1 MFVSSVKLF
10 NFRQFK
16 SEKGKPGLD
25 ITLHKG
31 LNALIGENDSGKTA
45 IIDAIKLVLLT
56 QSNEY
61 VRPVEEDFYINGDGI
76 SANEFLI
83 ECKLEEFSQTE
94 AKNFVEYLSFE
105 KDGEDILYS
114 MNLYFRAWKEKNRIY
129 SELRVGSIEDGIT
142 LDAKARDLLRAVYL
156 KPLRDAEREMSAG
169 RNSRISQI
177 LLGHPIFQN
186 QDSHK
191 LRDIM
196 NNANISIEKYFS
208 EDDGKDILQNIR
220 RTLKDFNVKD
230 SLTTASLT
238 TSNIQLKTILESL
251 SLNVSDIHPGL
262 GELNLLFMAA
272 ELLLLKHDNNGG
284 LKLALIEELE
294 AHLHPQAQLRLINF
308 LQNEYNESGA
318 QIIISTHS
326 PILASK
332 INIKNIIL
340 LKNGMGYDLT
350 HTKTGL
356 ERGDYLFLQRFLDA
370 TKSNLFFAKGIIMV
384 EGDAENILIPIIA
397 EILGYPLEKYGVSIV
412 NVGST
417 AFLRY
422 SRIMVRSD
430 GTTIPIPVSIITDCD
445 IKPYDEIEGK
455 IVFEDKTKDYA
466 EAIAKKN
473 ERYTL
478 GTIKSYVSP
487 KWTLE
492 FCLAQSCLADEFHKA
507 IHYAKKIKNSD
518 KYSLTNKKIQEADQA
533 ADIESTEWANLP
545 KDEKATKVYKTMID
559 NNDKSALKAITA
571 QCLASV
577 LRWNCLETPPVEGKE
592 KMFDVDLFQFKV
604 SNDKISTLKGKIEA
618 DENIRYIVSA
628 IKHAVGAEH

>member
-16 SEKGKPGLD
+16 SEEGKPGLD

-76 SANEFLI
+76 STNEFLI
-83 ECKLEEFSQTE
+83 ECKLEEFTQNE

-105 KDGEDILYS
+105 KVGEDILYS

-129 SELRVGSIEDGIT
+129 SELRVGSAEDGIT

-191 LRDIM
+191 LRDIV
-196 NNANISIEKYFS
+196 NNANSSIERYFS

-220 RTLKDFNVKD
+220 QTLKDFNVQD
-230 SLTTASLT
+230 SSTTASLT
-238 TSNIQLKTILESL
+238 TSNIHLKTILESL

-284 LKLALIEELE
+284 LRLALIEELE

-384 EGDAENILIPIIA
+384 EGDAENILIPAIA

-445 IKPYDEIEGK
+445 IKPYDEIEGQT
-455 IVFEDKTKDYA
+455 VFGDKTKDYA

-492 FCLAQSCLADEFHKA
+492 FCLAQSCLADEFHNA

-533 ADIESTEWANLP
+533 ADIEATEWASLP

-577 LRWNCLETPPVEGKE
+577 LRWNCLETPPADSRE

-604 SNDKISTLKGKIEA
+604 SEEKISALKEKIEA
-618 DENIRYIVSA
+618 DESIRYIVSA
-628 IKHAVGAEH
+628 IKHAVGAEN

>member
-16 SEKGKPGLD
+16 SEEGKPGLD

-61 VRPVEEDFYINGDGI
+61 VRPVEEDFHIDADGV

-83 ECKLEEFSQTE
+83 ECKLEEFTQNE

-142 LDAKARDLLRAVYL
+142 LDAKARDLLRTVYL

-272 ELLLLKHDNNGG
+272 ELLLLKHDNNSG

-384 EGDAENILIPIIA
+384 EGDAENILIPVIA

-445 IKPYDEIEGK
+445 IKPYDEIEGQ
-455 IVFEDKTKDYA
+455 IVFGDKTKDYA

-507 IHYAKKIKNSD
+507 IHYAKKIKNSE
-518 KYSLTNKKIQEADQA
+518 KYSLTNEKIQEADETTQK
-533 ADIESTEWANLP
+533 ESTEWASFP
-545 KDEKATKVYKTMID
+545 QDKKATNIYTIMLDD
-559 NNDKSALKAITA
+559 NGKSALKSITA
-571 QCLASV
+571 QCLASM
-577 LRWNCLETPPVEGKE
+577 LRWECIENPPEDEKE

-604 SNDKISTLKGKIEA
+604 SDKKINTLKEKIEA
-618 DENIRYIVSA
+618 DESIRYIVSA
-628 IKHAVGAEH
+628 IKHAVGAES